1 MKRVKKTI
9 HNLYPTLKNHICAYI
24 SGFYI
29 TYIFNSIKAIYWGLG
44 GPVAGTPCS
53 QCEGP
58 GFSPWSGYYI
68 PQAATKT
75 QQNQINKLIF

>member
-1 MKRVKKTI
+1 MIIKWSEENNNLPSASL
-9 HNLYPTLKNHICAYI
+9 HNLYPTLKNHVCAYI

-29 TYIFNSIKAIYWGLG
+29 IFISNSRKGIYWGLD

-53 QCEGP
+53 QCGGP
-58 GFSPWSGYYI
+58 RFSPWSGYCI

-75 QQNQINKLIF
+75 